1 MTERRPPLTN
11 PPPSF
16 IRGKT
21 IGLTLAISY
30 IASMAILYFAD
41 ALPQQR
47 DMSIGLAC
55 ATGFHIAGLVL
66 FRRSI
71 GQPAS
76 RFLALALGGIIIRL
90 FLLIILF
97 VIVLL
102 GHFLSAGPFLTGLLT
117 AYFIGSWVEIAWL
130 ASLNGDGG
138 HFNTGFMRNG

>member
-1 MTERRPPLTN
+1 MTDGPTPMAN

-16 IRGKT
+16 IRYKT
-21 IGLTLAISY
+21 IGWTLAISY
-30 IASMAILYFAD
+30 IAATAILYFTD
-41 ALPQQR
+41 HLHHQR
-47 DMSIGLAC
+47 DMSTGWAFS
-55 ATGFHIAGLVL
+55 TGFHIAGLIV

-71 GQPAS
+71 GRSAS

-130 ASLNGDGG
+130 ASRNGDGVPP
-138 HFNTGFMRNG
+138 

>member
-1 MTERRPPLTN
+1 MTDVPTPMVN

-16 IRGKT
+16 IRCKT
-21 IGLTLAISY
+21 IGWTLAISY
-30 IASMAILYFAD
+30 IAATTILYFTD
-41 ALPQQR
+41 HPHHQR
-47 DMSIGLAC
+47 DMSIGWAL
-55 ATGFHIAGLVL
+55 ATGFHIAGLIV
-66 FRRSI
+66 FRQSI

-130 ASLNGDGG
+130 ASQNGDGG
-138 HFNTGFMRNG
+138 PL

>member
-1 MTERRPPLTN
+1 MDPRR
-11 PPPSF
+11 SS
-16 IRGKT
+16 IRPKSVV
-21 IGLTLAISY
+21 LTLAISY
-30 IASMAILYFAD
+30 AVATAILHLLDLIHY
-41 ALPQQR
+41 QR
-47 DMSIGLAC
+47 DMSIGWAC
-55 ATGFHIAGLVL
+55 ATGFHVVGRFV

-71 GQPAS
+71 GQPVS

-130 ASLNGDGG
+130 ASLSGDRGPQS
-138 HFNTGFMRNG
+138 